1 MAHSGYYKH
10 KPPRKDL
17 IDLVFSWT
25 LEDISNDELYKE
37 QVEKIPECFQ
47 SVEDYLGSFTLPLI
61 EETRAELFSSM
72 QVLHDAP
79 FAEVISVK
87 ESVPHG
93 SFLYELKFDSW
104 RNIDSGSGK
113 EPYSPKCGDLF
124 VLSDVV
130 PEIASDLE
138 QCVRTCTFALVMK
151 DMKESNAAEDDKI
164 SSYLEFRTSKLVEAK
179 DGMRNSVFAVFLV
192 NMTTKN
198 RIWKALHMSG
208 NLQIIKEVLCSN
220 SMVEEIC
227 NLCSLQDE
235 QLVHRLSLV
244 LDESQATAV
253 CSSVSV
259 ALCNHKSS
267 IKLIWGPP
275 GTGKTKTLSILM
287 YTLLSK
293 SCRTL
298 ACAPTNVAVK
308 ELALR
313 VLKLVKD
320 PYHLDLGQ
328 DELCSLGDLLL
339 FGSRNRLEIFDELE
353 EIYLDNRVN
362 RLVEC
367 FMPQNSWKS
376 YFKTMIKFLEGCV
389 AEYRLLENESVGEAK
404 TSVNND
410 STPVVPS
417 SFLGFIKNRYSAI
430 VSPLKRC
437 VSDLCTHLPRRL
449 LLQHNFESIVG
460 LLHLLDSFGSLLS
473 QSNASDKE
481 IETLFAQG
489 EVFDSYHKHESE
501 AYMSSTSAQLY
512 KMRNECIDAL
522 RSLCHSLSHVLPDSM
537 NRSLVWQFCFQSASL
552 IFCTASS
559 SYTLHRVEMDPLN
572 LLVIDEAA
580 QLRECESA
588 IPMQLKGIRHAILI
602 GDECQLPA
610 MVTSKVSDDAGFG
623 RSLFERLSSL
633 GHSKHLLNIQYRMHP
648 KISAFPNANFYENKI
663 LDAPNVLSKNYER
676 HYLQG
681 PMFGPYSFI
690 STSDGRDEQDN
701 VAHSR
706 RNMVE
711 VAIIL
716 KIVRKLFR
724 AWDGA
729 REKLTIGIISPYAA
743 QVAAIQEKL
752 GHKYEKLEYFAV
764 RVKSIDGFQGGE
776 EDIMIISTVR
786 SNSEGSVGFLSN
798 LQRTNVAL
806 TRARRCLWV
815 LGDGKTLLRS
825 GSCWSALVSDARDR
839 HCLFNVG
846 EDKDLAEAALKT
858 KKDFDQLD
866 DLLNGDSILFKTA
879 KWKVLFSD
887 NFRKS
892 FARLKSFQARKSVIN
907 LLLKLSNG
915 WSPKK
920 LNSVCENSFQ
930 LVKQFKVGRLY
941 VISAVDIM
949 KYSSYVQ
956 VLKIWDILPL
966 EEMPK
971 LVKRLD
977 NIFSMYTDD
986 FINRCKEK
994 NADGDM
1000 EVPVIWEPCN
1010 EVVRYNARTK
1020 LYNGSSV
1027 EEFDER
1033 SYLENSKVNESLLLM
1048 KFYSLSSGVVRHLLS
1063 GSDGR
1068 ELDLPFEM
1076 TDQELEITLFPRSSF
1091 ILGRSGTGKTTILTM
1106 KLFRKEQQHYF
1117 SSEGLSDGPSSA
1129 SASPKNWMTEGLGET
1144 KGTVLRQ
1151 MFVTVSPQLCSAIKN
1166 QISNLK
1172 SFICGK
1178 ESSVE
1183 NKSMDM
1189 HDIDDASEF
1198 SSIPDSFMDL
1208 PLDCYPL
1215 VITFQKFLL
1224 MLDGSMENS
1233 YFDRFN
1239 DVKEFCAGNTG
1250 TTQAFALNAFIRSK
1264 EVTYDRFKSFYWPH
1278 FNCHLTR
1285 KLDSSTVFVEIMS
1298 HIKGGLIAGRVPNGK
1313 LSRGNY
1319 LLLSEGRVSTL
1330 SKDIREMIYD
1340 IFLDYEKKK
1349 LLNGEFDFA
1358 DLVMDLHRRLRQG
1371 IYLGDQMD
1379 FVYIDEVQDLTMRQA
1394 ALFKYICHN
1403 FEEGFVFSGD
1413 TAQTI
1418 ARGIEFRFQDIRS
1431 LFYNEF
1437 ITEQRSDIKGNSKEN
1452 LHCSVS
1458 DYFQLNQNFRTH
1470 AGVLKLSQS
1479 VIELLY
1485 HFFPLSIDSLVP
1497 ENSLIYG
1504 EPPVLLESVNDENA
1518 IVTIF
1523 GNSGST
1529 GSSLIGF
1536 GAEQVIL
1543 VRDDSVKKE
1552 VSDQIGKQAL
1562 VLTIVECK
1570 GLEFQDVLLYNF
1582 FGTSPLKNQ
1591 WRVIYGYMEE
1601 LDLFHCTEHKSFPS
1615 FCSSKHK
1622 ILCSELKQL
1631 YVALTR
1637 ARQRLWIYESM
1648 DKFSVPVFDYWKKLG
1663 VVQVRHLDESLAQTM
1678 RVGSSKEEWCSR
1690 GIKLFNE
1697 GNFEMAT
1704 MCFERAG
1711 DSYKEKWAKAAGL
1724 RAAANRMGGLNS
1736 ELARVPLT
1744 EAAEIFETIGKFEI
1758 AAKCF
1763 IQLKEFERA
1772 GLLYLKSCEESR
1784 LEDAAD
1790 CFSLAGCWSIAAEM
1804 YCKANCLLKCLTVC
1818 TKGNLFEVGLQ
1829 FLEKWKSDG
1838 MLDADAAENQ
1848 KLKEL
1853 KQEFLEKCAFHY
1865 HQVKDTNSMM
1875 KFVRAFN
1882 SLNLM
1887 RTFLVTHSYLDE
1899 LVVLEIEFGNCM
1911 EAANSA
1917 KLRGDLLRGAEILE
1931 KGGYY
1936 EEASRIILMYVLAN
1950 SLWITGSKGWP
1961 LKKFSN
1967 KEELL
1972 TKSKLIAKTRNDNFY
1987 ELICVE
1993 VSSLSEKDSSLEEMG
2008 DCLATS
2014 QRLGHLGAEI
2024 LYLRKILDSHLK
2036 VRLAKYEQDE
2046 MVVLDSMKHAAL
2058 MISHKRVSAQTL
2070 NYFWNTWRE
2079 KILSILVYLGSI
2091 GTIHEKDYKG
2101 CEEFCLGYLGVC
2113 KAIQNGSSIYI
2124 LLNAD
2129 AYWMKDVCHK
2139 RNGELVTM
2147 DAHQFVSAAQ
2157 SYWVSE
2163 LTSLGMIVLE
2173 KLNTLYRF
2181 YVGKSPSMFNQGM
2194 TSLHIFEVTKGLM
2207 QPKVLNWEAPKALLE
2222 YSASS
2227 RQRFFEMVC
2236 PPDSKM
2242 IFSEDMMKL
2251 RKTELCREITKEVIM
2266 ELISSE
2272 RKLSLGQIWK
2282 VVMLVFVCGS
2292 LPVELYQVI
2301 VNRFDLS
2308 PHWKSFFEQ
2317 FKDCLDSGIV
2327 RLSFLLQ
2334 IRESL
2339 RETRQ
2344 PNWSEMSSY
2353 ISPFHFSYLL
2363 ERFLYLT
2370 SSWKRIFF
2378 TTKASLLETLAC
2390 ENWKLNSKSESDTDA
2405 SLKAELYALEG
2416 FLVDF
2421 SQHILSGRKGTLK
2434 WFDKTDIAA
2443 KKDYPSLVLRLCILV
2458 CLVCI
2463 NAGDHFGVLCDLLVT
2478 DDISYFLPLEFRE
2491 IGLAISPNNPYEII
2505 SSAVDSN
2512 KLYRVCAEVLKV
2524 IENPLVI
2531 LYLDKN
2537 RPTFP
2542 CPDAIFIDME
2552 LIICREDILD
2562 ILNLKRTQCVQQDAV
2577 IELETKG
2584 LSESINHCSQPSSSF
2599 GEEGQFMENEGKHV
2613 NDLQGGYKMV
2623 PVPVNGGVSFDPH
2636 VLKFN
2641 LELLI
2646 RTLDAAIAKSNL
2658 NASSTAEDRRFVTE
2672 AEIMLGELKQ
2682 ILIALRVSCPR
2693 EESMQPILN
2702 RVFALFQK
2710 WEAKS
2715 MGARLSKMSAPF
2727 FSMLMVQSTAQ
2738 ASVSLKGKK
2747 KKENQD
2753 QRRIR
2758 RGKAKGSNIL
2768 NQGQCFTFCSST
2780 LPIVCIVE
2788 SSVCYQVLR
2797 SS

>member
-1 MAHSGYYKH
+1 M
-10 KPPRKDL
+10 
-17 IDLVFSWT
+17 
-25 LEDISNDELYKE
+25 
-37 QVEKIPECFQ
+37 
-47 SVEDYLGSFTLPLI
+47 
-61 EETRAELFSSM
+61 
-72 QVLHDAP
+72 
-79 FAEVISVK
+79 
-87 ESVPHG
+87 
-93 SFLYELKFDSW
+93 
-104 RNIDSGSGK
+104 
-113 EPYSPKCGDLF
+113 
-124 VLSDVV
+124 
-130 PEIASDLE
+130 
-138 QCVRTCTFALVMK
+138 
-151 DMKESNAAEDDKI
+151 
-164 SSYLEFRTSKLVEAK
+164 
-179 DGMRNSVFAVFLV
+179 
-192 NMTTKN
+192 
-198 RIWKALHMSG
+198 
-208 NLQIIKEVLCSN
+208 
-220 SMVEEIC
+220 
-227 NLCSLQDE
+227 
-235 QLVHRLSLV
+235 
-244 LDESQATAV
+244 
-253 CSSVSV
+253 
-259 ALCNHKSS
+259 
-267 IKLIWGPP
+267 
-275 GTGKTKTLSILM
+275 
-287 YTLLSK
+287 
-293 SCRTL
+293 L
-298 ACAPTNVAVK
+298 A
-308 ELALR
+308 
-313 VLKLVKD
+313 
-320 PYHLDLGQ
+320 
-328 DELCSLGDLLL
+328 
-339 FGSRNRLEIFDELE
+339 F
-353 EIYLDNRVN
+353 
-362 RLVEC
+362 
-367 FMPQNSWKS
+367 
-376 YFKTMIKFLEGCV
+376 
-389 AEYRLLENESVGEAK
+389 
-404 TSVNND
+404 
-410 STPVVPS
+410 
-417 SFLGFIKNRYSAI
+417 
-430 VSPLKRC
+430 
-437 VSDLCTHLPRRL
+437 
-449 LLQHNFESIVG
+449 
-460 LLHLLDSFGSLLS
+460 
-473 QSNASDKE
+473 
-481 IETLFAQG
+481 
-489 EVFDSYHKHESE
+489 
-501 AYMSSTSAQLY
+501 
-512 KMRNECIDAL
+512 
-522 RSLCHSLSHVLPDSM
+522 
-537 NRSLVWQFCFQSASL
+537 
-552 IFCTASS
+552 
-559 SYTLHRVEMDPLN
+559 
-572 LLVIDEAA
+572 
-580 QLRECESA
+580 
-588 IPMQLKGIRHAILI
+588 
-602 GDECQLPA
+602 
-610 MVTSKVSDDAGFG
+610 
-623 RSLFERLSSL
+623 LSSNHNE
-633 GHSKHLLNIQYRMHP
+633 G
-648 KISAFPNANFYENKI
+648 FTF
-663 LDAPNVLSKNYER
+663 
-676 HYLQG
+676 
-681 PMFGPYSFI
+681 
-690 STSDGRDEQDN
+690 T
-701 VAHSR
+701 
-706 RNMVE
+706 
-711 VAIIL
+711 
-716 KIVRKLFR
+716 

-839 HCLFNVG
+839 HCLFN
-846 EDKDLAEAALKT
+846 
-858 KKDFDQLD
+858 KDFDQLD

-920 LNSVCENSFQ
+920 LNSACENSFQ

-986 FINRCKEK
+986 FINRCKERM
-994 NADGDM
+994 DM

-1117 SSEGLSDGPSSA
+1117 SSEGLSDGP
-1129 SASPKNWMTEGLGET
+1129 KGLGET

-1178 ESSVE
+1178 KSSVE
-1183 NKSMDM
+1183 DKSMDM

-1224 MLDGSMENS
+1224 MLDGSMENCILTDS
-1233 YFDRFN
+1233 M
-1239 DVKEFCAGNTG
+1239 
-1250 TTQAFALNAFIRSK
+1250 ISK

-1298 HIKGGLIAGRVPNGK
+1298 HIKGGLIAGR
-1313 LSRGNY
+1313 
-1319 LLLSEGRVSTL
+1319 GRVSTL

-1358 DLVMDLHRRLRQG
+1358 DLVLDLHRRLRQG

-1379 FVYIDEVQDLTMRQA
+1379 FVQA

-1431 LFYNEF
+1431 L
-1437 ITEQRSDIKGNSKEN
+1437 SDIKGNSKEN

-1504 EPPVLLESVNDENA
+1504 EPPILLESVNDENA

-1523 GNSGST
+1523 GNSGT
-1529 GSSLIGF
+1529 
-1536 GAEQVIL
+1536 EQVIL

-1552 VSDQIGKQAL
+1552 VSTKLESKPL

-1570 GLEFQDVLLYNF
+1570 GLEFQVRCSAVQLF

-1601 LDLFHCTEHKSFPS
+1601 LDLFCL
-1615 FCSSKHK
+1615 SKHK

-1648 DKFSVPVFDYWKKLG
+1648 DKFSVPV
-1663 VVQVRHLDESLAQTM
+1663 RHLDESLAQTM

-1690 GIKLFNE
+1690 VS
-1697 GNFEMAT
+1697 
-1704 MCFERAG
+1704 RAEIHT
-1711 DSYKEKWAKAAGL
+1711 KRKWAKAAGL

-1804 YCKANCLLKCLTVC
+1804 FCKANCLLKCLTVC

-1865 HQVKDTNSMM
+1865 HQVKDTSSMM

-1887 RTFLVTHSYLDE
+1887 RAFLVTHSYLDE

-1972 TKSKLIAKTRNDNFY
+1972 TKSKLIAKTRNDNFN

-2014 QRLGHLGAEI
+2014 QRLG
-2024 LYLRKILDSHLK
+2024 KTCQ
-2036 VRLAKYEQDE
+2036 YEQDE

-2101 CEEFCLGYLGVC
+2101 CEVLFGLLG
-2113 KAIQNGSSIYI
+2113 SIYI

-2129 AYWMKDVCHK
+2129 VYWMKDVCHK
-2139 RNGELVTM
+2139 RNGT
-2147 DAHQFVSAAQ
+2147 Q

-2163 LTSLGMIVLE
+2163 VTSLGMIVLE

-2181 YVGKSPSMFNQGM
+2181 YVGKSPSMTHGTQGIELGG
-2194 TSLHIFEVTKGLM
+2194 S
-2207 QPKVLNWEAPKALLE
+2207 KALLE

-2227 RQRFFEMVC
+2227 RQRFFEM
-2236 PPDSKM
+2236 KNRA
-2242 IFSEDMMKL
+2242 L
-2251 RKTELCREITKEVIM
+2251 WEITKEVIM

-2272 RKLSLGQIWK
+2272 RKLSLGQIWR

-2292 LPVELYQVI
+2292 LPVELCQVI

-2344 PNWSEMSSY
+2344 PNWSEMSNY

-2421 SQHILSGRKGTLK
+2421 SQYILSGRKGTLK
-2434 WFDKTDIAA
+2434 WFEKTDIAA

-2463 NAGDHFGVLCDLLVT
+2463 NAGDHFGVLCDLL
-2478 DDISYFLPLEFRE
+2478 

-2531 LYLDKN
+2531 LYLGKN

-2599 GEEGQFMENEGKHV
+2599 GEEEQFMENEGKHV

-2658 NASSTAEDRRFVTE
+2658 NASSTTEDRRFVTE

-2702 RVFALFQK
+2702 RVSHFSK
-2710 WEAKS
+2710 VGSKS

-2747 KKENQD
+2747 KKEKSRSEKD
-2753 QRRIR
+2753 KK
-2758 RGKAKGSNIL
+2758 GKGK
-2768 NQGQCFTFCSST
+2768 
-2780 LPIVCIVE
+2780 
-2788 SSVCYQVLR
+2788 R
-2797 SS
+2797 K

>member
-1 MAHSGYYKH
+1 MEDFGYYKH
-10 KPPRKDL
+10 KSPEKDL

-25 LEDISNDELYKE
+25 LGDISNNELYKD
-37 QVEKIPECFQ
+37 QVEKIPDCFQ
-47 SVEDYLGSFTLPLI
+47 SVEDYLGSYIFPLI
-61 EETRAELFSSM
+61 EETRAELSSGM
-72 QVLHDAP
+72 EVLLDAP
-79 FAEVISVK
+79 YAEVISVK
-87 ESVPHG
+87 ESALHG
-93 SFLYELKFDSW
+93 PFLYELKFDSW
-104 RNIDSGSGK
+104 RNINSGSGK

-130 PEIASDLE
+130 PGIVSDLE
-138 QCVRTCTFALVMK
+138 QCARTCTFAIVMK
-151 DMKESNAAEDDKI
+151 DMKESNATEDDKLKL

-179 DGMRNSVFAVFLV
+179 YGMRNSVFAVFLV
-192 NMTTKN
+192 NMTTKI
-198 RIWKALHMSG
+198 RMWRALHMSE

-220 SMVEEIC
+220 SMVEENC
-227 NLCSLQDE
+227 NFCSSQDDSLWDE
-235 QLVHRLSLV
+235 KLGRRLSLV
-244 LDESQATAV
+244 LDESQAAAV
-253 CSSVSV
+253 LSSVSV

-275 GTGKTKTLSILM
+275 GTGKTKTLSILL

-308 ELALR
+308 EVALR

-320 PYHLDLGQ
+320 PYHMDPGQ
-328 DELCSLGDLLL
+328 DELLCSLGDLLL
-339 FGSRNRLEIFDELE
+339 FGSRNRLEVFDDLE
-353 EIYLDNRVN
+353 EIYLDHRVD

-367 FMPQNSWKS
+367 FAPQNSWKKC
-376 YFKTMIKFLEGCV
+376 FQTMIKFLEGCV
-389 AEYRLLENESVGEAK
+389 AQYRLLENASVSEAK
-404 TSVNND
+404 TSVNSD
-410 STPVVPS
+410 STPLVPS
-417 SFLGFIKNRYSAI
+417 SFLGFIKDGYTVV

-437 VSDLCTHLPRRL
+437 VSNLCAHLPKRL
-449 LLQHNFESIVG
+449 LLQHNFESMVC
-460 LLHLLDSFGSLLS
+460 LLNLLDSFGSLLS
-473 QSNASDKE
+473 QIDANDKE
-481 IETLFAQG
+481 IETLFTHG
-489 EVFDSYHKHESE
+489 EVVDSYHKHESK
-501 AYMSSTSAQLY
+501 AYMSCTSAQLY
-512 KMRNECIDAL
+512 KIRNECIDAL
-522 RSLCHSLSHVLPDSM
+522 KSLCHSLSHVLPDSM
-537 NRSLVWQFCFQSASL
+537 DRSLVWQFCFQSASL

-559 SYTLHRVEMDPLN
+559 SYTLHRVEMHPLN

-588 IPMQLKGIRHAILI
+588 IPMQLKGIQHAILI

-610 MVTSKVSDDAGFG
+610 MVASKVYDAAEFG
-623 RSLFERLSSL
+623 RSLFERLSLL

-648 KISAFPNANFYENKI
+648 KISAFPNANFYRNQI
-663 LDAPNVLSKNYER
+663 LDAPNVLCKSYER
-676 HYLQG
+676 QYLQG

-701 VAHSR
+701 VAHR
-706 RNMVE
+706 RKNMVE

-724 AWDGA
+724 AWGGA

-752 GHKYEKLEYFAV
+752 GHKYEKIEYFAV

-776 EDIMIISTVR
+776 EDIIIISTVR
-786 SNSEGSVGFLSN
+786 SNSEGSIGFLSN

-806 TRARRCLWV
+806 TRARRCLWI
-815 LGDGKTLLRS
+815 LGDGEILLRS
-825 GSCWSALVSDARDR
+825 GSCWSALVSDAKDR
-839 HCLFNVG
+839 HCLFNAG
-846 EDKDLAEAALKT
+846 EDKDLAKEALKA
-858 KKDFDQLD
+858 KKELDQLD
-866 DLLNGDSILFKTA
+866 DLLKGDSILFKTA

-892 FARLKSFQARKSVIN
+892 FVRLKSFETQMSVIN

-920 LNSVCENSFQ
+920 VDSVCGNSLQ
-930 LVKQFKVGRLY
+930 LVKQVKVGRLY

-977 NIFSMYTDD
+977 SIFSMYTDD
-986 FINRCKEK
+986 FINLCKEK
-994 NADGDM
+994 NTDGDM

-1010 EVVRYNARTK
+1010 EVVRYNTRTESCS
-1020 LYNGSSV
+1020 GSSV
-1027 EEFDER
+1027 AEFDGR

-1048 KFYSLSSGVVRHLLS
+1048 KFYSLSSGVVSHLLS

-1076 TDQELEITLFPRSSF
+1076 TDLELEITLFPRSCF

-1106 KLFRKEQQHYF
+1106 KLFQKEQQHYF
-1117 SSEGLSDGPSSA
+1117 SSKGLSEGTSST
-1129 SASPKNWMTEGLGET
+1129 SASPKNWIREGLGES
-1144 KGTVLRQ
+1144 KGTILRQ

-1172 SFICGK
+1172 S
-1178 ESSVE
+1178 
-1183 NKSMDM
+1183 
-1189 HDIDDASEF
+1189 
-1198 SSIPDSFMDL
+1198 
-1208 PLDCYPL
+1208 
-1215 VITFQKFLL
+1215 
-1224 MLDGSMENS
+1224 
-1233 YFDRFN
+1233 
-1239 DVKEFCAGNTG
+1239 
-1250 TTQAFALNAFIRSK
+1250 
-1264 EVTYDRFKSFYWPH
+1264 
-1278 FNCHLTR
+1278 
-1285 KLDSSTVFVEIMS
+1285 
-1298 HIKGGLIAGRVPNGK
+1298 
-1313 LSRGNY
+1313 RGNY

-1330 SKDIREMIYD
+1330 SKDVREMIYD

-1349 LLNGEFDFA
+1349 LLNGEFDLA
-1358 DLVMDLHRRLRQG
+1358 DLVMDLHRRLRKG
-1371 IYLGDQMD
+1371 SYRGDQMD
-1379 FVYIDEVQDLTMRQA
+1379 FVYVDEVQDLTMRQV

-1485 HFFPLSIDSLVP
+1485 HFFPHSIDSLVP

-1543 VRDDSVKKE
+1543 VRDDSVKRE

-1570 GLEFQDVLLYNF
+1570 GLEFQDFLLYNF

-1663 VVQVRHLDESLAQTM
+1663 VAQVRHLDESLAQSM

-1711 DSYKEKWAKAAGL
+1711 DPYKEKWAKAA
-1724 RAAANRMGGLNS
+1724 ASRMGGSNS

-1790 CFSLAGCWSIAAEM
+1790 CFSLAGCWPIAAKM

-1818 TKGNLFEVGLQ
+1818 TKGNLFEAGLQ

-1838 MLDADAAENQ
+1838 IFDADAAENQ
-1848 KLKEL
+1848 GLKEL

-1865 HQVKDTNSMM
+1865 HRVKDSNSMM

-1931 KGGYY
+1931 KGGHY

-2058 MISHKRVSAQTL
+2058 MISRKRVSAQTL
-2070 NYFWNTWRE
+2070 KYFWNTWRE

-2091 GTIHEKDYKG
+2091 GTIHEKDCKG

-2113 KAIQNGSSIYI
+2113 KMIQNGSSIYI

-2129 AYWMKDVCHK
+2129 AYWKKDVRHRSVR

-2147 DAHQFVSAAQ
+2147 DVHQFVSAAQ

-2163 LTSLGMIVLE
+2163 VTSLGMNVLE

-2181 YVGKSPSMFNQGM
+2181 YIGKSPSMFNQGT

-2207 QPKVLNWEAPKALLE
+2207 EPKVLDWEAPKALLE

-2227 RQRFFEMVC
+2227 SQRFFEIMC
-2236 PPDSKM
+2236 PADSKM
-2242 IFSEDMMKL
+2242 IFLEDMIKL
-2251 RKTELCREITKEVIM
+2251 RKTELCRKITKEVIM
-2266 ELISSE
+2266 GIISSE
-2272 RKLSLGQIWK
+2272 RKLPVGQILK
-2282 VVMLVFVCGS
+2282 VVMLIFVYGD

-2301 VNRFDLS
+2301 VNRFNLS
-2308 PHWKSFFEQ
+2308 PHWKSFFEL
-2317 FKDCLDSGIV
+2317 FKDCIDSGIV
-2327 RLSFLLQ
+2327 KLSFLLQ
-2334 IRESL
+2334 IRKSL
-2339 RETRQ
+2339 AKTGNN
-2344 PNWSEMSSY
+2344 NWSKMTSY

-2363 ERFLYLT
+2363 ERFLYLV
-2370 SSWKRIFF
+2370 SSWKYIFF
-2378 TTKASLLETLAC
+2378 TTKSSLLETLTC
-2390 ENWKLNSKSESDTDA
+2390 ENWKPNSKSESDTDIDLKNELH
-2405 SLKAELYALEG
+2405 SLEWFIMG
-2416 FLVDF
+2416 
-2421 SQHILSGRKGTLK
+2421 SSHHILTREKGTLE
-2434 WFDKTDIAA
+2434 WFEKTDIAA
-2443 KKDYPSLVLRLCILV
+2443 KKDYSSLVLRLFILA

-2463 NAGDHFGVLCDLLVT
+2463 NAEDHFDLLCGLVIN
-2478 DDISYFLPLEFRE
+2478 DDTFSFLPLEFRE
-2491 IGLAISPNNPYEII
+2491 ILSLARPSDNPYERV
-2505 SSAVDSN
+2505 SSEVDYNNLS
-2512 KLYRVCAEVLKV
+2512 KVCAEVLRI

-2531 LYLDKN
+2531 VYSGKH
-2537 RPTFP
+2537 RPSFS

-2552 LIICREDILD
+2552 LILCREDILD
-2562 ILNLKRTQCVQQDAV
+2562 ILNLKRTECVQQDAV
-2577 IELETKG
+2577 TELTAGRLSDKNVSARNIET
-2584 LSESINHCSQPSSSF
+2584 IIHCSQPSSSF
-2599 GEEGQFMENEGKHV
+2599 SEGEQFIENEGEHV
-2613 NDLQGGYKMV
+2613 NDLQGGYRTVVLSENDGFAMN
-2623 PVPVNGGVSFDPH
+2623 PLA
-2636 VLKFN
+2636 LKFN
-2641 LELLI
+2641 VGLLI
-2646 RTLDAAIAKSNL
+2646 RVLDAAIAKSNL
-2658 NASSTAEDRRFVTE
+2658 NASSVAEDRRFVTE
-2672 AEIMLGELKQ
+2672 AEIMHGELKQ
-2682 ILIALRVSCPR
+2682 LLAALRVSCPR
-2693 EESMQPILN
+2693 EEDLQPILK
-2702 RVFALFQK
+2702 RFAVLLKK
-2710 WEAKS
+2710 WKAKA
-2715 MGARLSKMSAPF
+2715 METRLSQLSAPF
-2727 FSMLMVQSTAQ
+2727 FSMLMVLNTDVGYSQ
-2738 ASVSLKGKK
+2738 ASVSSKSSK
-2747 KKENQD
+2747 KKEKSRSGKD
-2753 QRRIR
+2753 KKGKGQR
-2758 RGKAKGSNIL
+2758 K
-2768 NQGQCFTFCSST
+2768 
-2780 LPIVCIVE
+2780 
-2788 SSVCYQVLR
+2788 
-2797 SS
+2797 

>member
-1 MAHSGYYKH
+1 MAHSGDYKY
-10 KPPRKDL
+10 KPPDKDL

-25 LEDISNDELYKE
+25 LEDISNEGLYKDK
-37 QVEKIPECFQ
+37 VEKIPECFQ
-47 SVEDYLGSFTLPLI
+47 SVEDYLGSYTLPLI

-72 QVLHDAP
+72 EVLLDAP
-79 FAEVISVK
+79 YAEVISVK
-87 ESVPHG
+87 ECSPHG

-104 RNIDSGSGK
+104 RNLNCDSGK

-124 VLSDVV
+124 VLSDVA

-138 QCVRTCTFALVMK
+138 HCVKTCTFALVMK
-151 DMKESNAAEDDKI
+151 DMKESNATEDDKV

-192 NMTTKN
+192 NMTTKI
-198 RIWKALHMSG
+198 RIWRALHMSG

-220 SMVEEIC
+220 SMVEEVC
-227 NLCSLQDE
+227 NFCSLQDYSTWDE
-235 QLVHRLSLV
+235 QLGRRLSLV

-253 CSSVSV
+253 LNSISV

-275 GTGKTKTLSILM
+275 GTGKTKTLSILL

-293 SCRTL
+293 GCRTL

-308 ELALR
+308 EVALR

-320 PYHLDLGQ
+320 PYHMDPGK
-328 DELCSLGDLLL
+328 DELLCTMGDLLL
-339 FGSRNRLEIFDELE
+339 FGSKNRLEVFDDLE
-353 EIYLDNRVN
+353 AIYLDHRVD
-362 RLVEC
+362 RLVDC
-367 FMPQNSWKS
+367 FAPQNSWKNC
-376 YFKTMIKFLEGCV
+376 FITMINFLEDCV
-389 AEYRLLENESVGEAK
+389 AQYHLLENESVGKAK
-404 TSVNND
+404 TSVRND
-410 STPVVPS
+410 STSMVPN
-417 SFLGFIKNRYSAI
+417 SFLGFIRDRYRAV

-437 VSDLCTHLPRRL
+437 ISDLCTHLPKRF
-449 LLQHNFESIVG
+449 LLQHNFESMVC
-460 LLHLLDSFGSLLS
+460 LLSLLDSFGSLLS
-473 QSNASDKE
+473 QNDANDKE
-481 IETLFAQG
+481 IETLFTHR
-489 EVFDSYHKHESE
+489 EFVDSFHKLEIE
-501 AYMSSTSAQLY
+501 ACTSRNSAQLY
-512 KMRNECIDAL
+512 KIRNECIDTL
-522 RSLCHSLSHVLPDSM
+522 RSLCHSLSHVLPESM
-537 NRSLVWQFCFQSASL
+537 NKSLVWQFCFQSASL

-580 QLRECESA
+580 QLRECESV

-602 GDECQLPA
+602 GDERQLPA
-610 MVTSKVSDDAGFG
+610 MVASKVSDGAGFG
-623 RSLFERLSSL
+623 RSVFERLSSL

-648 KISAFPNANFYENKI
+648 KISAFPNANFYWKQI
-663 LDAPNVLSKNYER
+663 LDAPNVLCKNYER

-681 PMFGPYSFI
+681 RMFGPYSFI

-706 RNMVE
+706 KNMVE

-716 KIVRKLFR
+716 KIVQKLFR
-724 AWDGA
+724 SYKVFTYTAWNGA

-776 EDIMIISTVR
+776 EDIIIISTVR
-786 SNSEGSVGFLSN
+786 SNSEGCVGFLSN

-806 TRARRCLWV
+806 TRARQCLWI

-825 GSCWSALVSDARDR
+825 GSCWSTLVSDAEHR
-839 HCLFNVG
+839 HCLFNAG
-846 EDKDLAEAALKT
+846 EDKDLAKAALKA
-858 KKDFDQLD
+858 KKKLDQLD

-892 FARLKSFQARKSVIN
+892 FLRLKSFQTQKSVIN

-915 WSPKK
+915 WIPKK
-920 LNSVCENSFQ
+920 IDSVCGNSSQ

-941 VISAVDIM
+941 VISAVDIV

-966 EEMPK
+966 EEIPK

-977 NIFSMYTDD
+977 GIFSMYTDD

-994 NADGDM
+994 NADGDT

-1010 EVVRYNARTK
+1010 EVVRYNTK
-1020 LYNGSSV
+1020 TESSSGWTV
-1027 EEFDER
+1027 AECDER

-1048 KFYSLSSGVVRHLLS
+1048 KFYSLSSGVVSHLLS

-1076 TDQELEITLFPRSSF
+1076 TDQELEISLFPRSSF

-1106 KLFRKEQQHYF
+1106 KLFQKEQQHCF
-1117 SSEGLSDGPSSA
+1117 SSEGLSEGTSSM
-1129 SASPKNWMTEGLGET
+1129 SASPKNWMREGLGET
-1144 KGTVLRQ
+1144 RGTVLRQ

-1178 ESSVE
+1178 KSSSE
-1183 NKSMDM
+1183 NQSTDM
-1189 HDIDDASEF
+1189 HDVDDTTEF

-1239 DVKEFCAGNTG
+1239 EVKEFCTGNTG
-1250 TTQAFALNAFIRSK
+1250 TTRTFALNAFIRSK
-1264 EVTYDRFKSFYWPH
+1264 EVNYDRFSSFYWPH

-1319 LLLSEGRVSTL
+1319 LLLSEGR
-1330 SKDIREMIYD
+1330 
-1340 IFLDYEKKK
+1340 KKK

-1358 DLVMDLHRRLRQG
+1358 DLVMDLHRRLRNG
-1371 IYLGDQMD
+1371 IYRGDQMD

-1394 ALFKYICHN
+1394 ALFKYICQN
-1403 FEEGFVFSGD
+1403 FEAGFVFSGD

-1437 ITEQRSDIKGNSKEN
+1437 ISEPRSDIKGKTKEKA
-1452 LHCSVS
+1452 HCSVS
-1458 DYFQLNQNFRTH
+1458 DYFQLSQNFRTH
-1470 AGVLKLSQS
+1470 AGILKLSQS
-1479 VIELLY
+1479 VIELLS
-1485 HFFPLSIDSLVP
+1485 HFFPLSIDSLGP
-1497 ENSLIYG
+1497 ESSLIYG
-1504 EPPVLLESVNDENA
+1504 EAPVLLESVNDENA

-1529 GSSLIGF
+1529 CGTFIGF

-1562 VLTIVECK
+1562 VLTLVECK

-1615 FCSSKHK
+1615 FCSTKHK

-1637 ARQRLWIYESM
+1637 AKQRLWIYENV
-1648 DKFSVPVFDYWKKLG
+1648 DKFSLPIFDYWKKLG
-1663 VVQVRHLDESLAQTM
+1663 VAQVRHLDESLAQTM

-1690 GIKLFNE
+1690 GVKLFNE

-1704 MCFERAG
+1704 LCFERAG

-1724 RAAANRMGGLNS
+1724 RAAANRMGGANS

-1772 GLLYLKSCEESR
+1772 GILYLKMKNCEESR

-1790 CFSLAGCWSIAAEM
+1790 CFSLAGCWSIAAES
-1804 YCKANCLLKCLTVC
+1804 VC
-1818 TKGNLFEVGLQ
+1818 TKGNLLETGFQ
-1829 FLEKWKSDG
+1829 FLEKWKADG
-1838 MLDADAAENQ
+1838 IFDADATDNQ
-1848 KLKEL
+1848 GLKEL
-1853 KQEFLEKCAFHY
+1853 KQEFLERCAFHY
-1865 HQVKDTNSMM
+1865 HQVKDTNNMM
-1875 KFVRAFN
+1875 NFVRAFN

-1887 RTFLVTHSYLDE
+1887 RTFLVAHSYLDE
-1899 LVVLEIEFGNCM
+1899 LVVLEVEFGNCV

-1917 KLRGDLLRGAEILE
+1917 KLRGDLLLGAEILE
-1931 KGGYY
+1931 KGGHY
-1936 EEASRIILMYVLAN
+1936 EEASRIILLDVLVK
-1950 SLWITGSKGWP
+1950 SLWIQGSKGWP

-1972 TKSKLIAKTRNDNFY
+1972 TKSKLIAKTRNDHFH
-1987 ELICVE
+1987 ELICMVA
-1993 VSSLSEKDSSLEEMG
+1993 SSLSEKDHSLEEMG

-2014 QRLGHLGAEI
+2014 RRLGHLGAEI
-2024 LYLRKILDSHLK
+2024 LCLRKILDFHLK
-2036 VRLAKYEQDE
+2036 IRLAKYEQDE

-2058 MISHKRVSAQTL
+2058 MISHKRVSTQTL

-2079 KILSILVYLGSI
+2079 KILNILVYLGSI

-2101 CEEFCLGYLGVC
+2101 CEEFCLDYLGVC
-2113 KAIQNGSSIYI
+2113 KTIQNGSSMYI
-2124 LLNAD
+2124 LLSAD
-2129 AYWMKDVCHK
+2129 AYWMKDVCHRSVR

-2147 DAHQFVSAAQ
+2147 DVHQFVSAAQ

-2163 LTSLGMIVLE
+2163 VTCLGMNVLE
-2173 KLNTLYRF
+2173 KLNSLYGF
-2181 YVGKSPSMFNQGM
+2181 YDGKSFSLFNQGT
-2194 TSLHIFEVTKGLM
+2194 TSLHIFQVTQGLIE
-2207 QPKVLNWEAPKALLE
+2207 PKVLDWEAPKALLE
-2222 YSASS
+2222 HSASS
-2227 RQRFFEMVC
+2227 RQRFFEIIC
-2236 PPDSKM
+2236 PADSKL
-2242 IFSEDMMKL
+2242 IFSEDMIKL
-2251 RKTELCREITKEVIM
+2251 RKTELCREITKQVIM
-2266 ELISSE
+2266 EIISCE
-2272 RKLSLGQIWK
+2272 RKLPLGRIWK
-2282 VVMLVFVCGS
+2282 VVMLIFVYGS
-2292 LPVELYQVI
+2292 LPVELHQAI
-2301 VNRFDLS
+2301 VNRSDLS

-2317 FKDCLDSGIV
+2317 FKDCIDSGIV

-2334 IRESL
+2334 VRKSL
-2339 RETRQ
+2339 CKTCH
-2344 PNWSEMSSY
+2344 PNWSKMSSY
-2353 ISPFHFSYLL
+2353 ISPFHFSYLM
-2363 ERFLYLT
+2363 ERFLYLV
-2370 SSWKRIFF
+2370 SSWKHIFF
-2378 TTKASLLETLAC
+2378 TTKSTLLETLTC
-2390 ENWKLNSKSESDTDA
+2390 ENWKPKSKSESDTDA
-2405 SLKAELYALEG
+2405 SLKSELYSLEG
-2416 FLVDF
+2416 FLVGF
-2421 SQHILSGRKGTLK
+2421 GHHMLTREKGTLE
-2434 WFDKTDIAA
+2434 WFEKTDVAA
-2443 KKDYPSLVLRLCILV
+2443 KKDHPSLVSRLFILV
-2458 CLVCI
+2458 CLVSI
-2463 NAGDHFGVLCDLLVT
+2463 NVADHIDLICELLIN
-2478 DDISYFLPLEFRE
+2478 DDTASLLPLEFRK
-2491 IGLAISPNNPYEII
+2491 ILGLAKPSDNPYMSVSPE
-2505 SSAVDSN
+2505 VDYS
-2512 KLYRVCAEVLKV
+2512 KLSKVLAEVLEI

-2531 LYLDKN
+2531 LYLGNN
-2537 RPTFP
+2537 RPTFS
-2542 CPDAIFIDME
+2542 CSDAIFIDME
-2552 LIICREDILD
+2552 LILCREDILD
-2562 ILNLKRTQCVQQDAV
+2562 ILYPKRTECVPQDAV
-2577 IELETKG
+2577 IELETER
-2584 LSESINHCSQPSSSF
+2584 LSDENVPPCNIESIIPCSQHSSSF
-2599 GEEGQFMENEGKHV
+2599 SEEEQFMENEGEHV
-2613 NDLQGGYKMV
+2613 SDLQGGYQVVWRADDGFAMN
-2623 PVPVNGGVSFDPH
+2623 PLA
-2636 VLKFN
+2636 LK
-2641 LELLI
+2641 
-2646 RTLDAAIAKSNL
+2646 K
-2658 NASSTAEDRRFVTE
+2658 
-2672 AEIMLGELKQ
+2672 
-2682 ILIALRVSCPR
+2682 R
-2693 EESMQPILN
+2693 EH
-2702 RVFALFQK
+2702 
-2710 WEAKS
+2710 
-2715 MGARLSKMSAPF
+2715 SAHPF
-2727 FSMLMVQSTAQ
+2727 KIWHTS
-2738 ASVSLKGKK
+2738 
-2747 KKENQD
+2747 
-2753 QRRIR
+2753 
-2758 RGKAKGSNIL
+2758 
-2768 NQGQCFTFCSST
+2768 
-2780 LPIVCIVE
+2780 
-2788 SSVCYQVLR
+2788 
-2797 SS
+2797 